1 MANLLN
7 VSQAAQVLGC
17 SKHFL
22 YRKAETGQVPVYRL
36 GKALRFDPDELRA
49 WARCALRAVEK
60 VLRAPQR
67 LRGLTHVEKICH
79 SVPLNL
85 PVIPINPVVR

>member
-7 VSQAAQVLGC
+7 VSQVAQVLGC

-49 WARCALRAVEK
+49 WARCALRAVERTSK
-60 VLRAPQR
+60 GQAMEPERTSPN
-67 LRGLTHVEKICH
+67 
-79 SVPLNL
+79 SN
-85 PVIPINPVVR
+85 